1 MADDERA
8 AIILFLEKLSLKKD
22 DRNSWKTIKKSDV

>member
-22 DRNSWKTIKKSDV
+22 DRNSGKTIKKSDV